1 MKKKIIYVVNDIDF
15 FISHR
20 LHLAI
25 AAKKIFNEV
34 YVCSSFNLRKIRY
47 LERKGIKFL
56 KLDIDRSNTTL
67 FKEIRILLSLYSIVK
82 RIKPDV
88 LQLITIKPLV
98 YGSIVS
104 LITKPKLTVYNFS
117 GLGHIHHSKDKYLLK
132 RIIIFILR
140 NTIKKKKCYF
150 FTK

>member
-1 MKKKIIYVVNDIDF
+1 MKKKIIYVVNDINF

-25 AAKKIFNEV
+25 SAKKIFNEV
-34 YVCSSFNLRKIRY
+34 YVCSSFNLSKIRY

-56 KLDIDRSNTTL
+56 KLDLDRTNTTL
-67 FKEIRILLSLYSIVK
+67 FKEFRVLLSLYSIVK

-104 LITKPKLTVYNFS
+104 LITKPKLTV
-117 GLGHIHHSKDKYLLK
+117 
-132 RIIIFILR
+132 
-140 NTIKKKKCYF
+140 
-150 FTK
+150 